1 MAKAPQQ
8 DRIHALEDELKAAKA
23 RIEEL
28 RQECD
33 KAQDSENRMRDRLE
47 DNRAVIESWIEAF
60 DMQLGDDGKWCWH
73 ANLADRYDAL
83 LERYRV
89 LVKHWNKM
97 LAVWA
102 PQDVGRPLGASE
114 AQCAAVLKLRKKG
127 TPYRLIMDETGLSL
141 QTVRTIIGREQRT
154 DRTTKKRLQ
163 RLGVDKTELIR
174 AKARKRTRDA
184 LPQRFDE
191 ALTESAEL
199 IAESKGLGRV
209 RS

>member
-1 MAKAPQQ
+1 
-8 DRIHALEDELKAAKA
+8 
-23 RIEEL
+23 
-28 RQECD
+28 
-33 KAQDSENRMRDRLE
+33 
-47 DNRAVIESWIEAF
+47 
-60 DMQLGDDGKWCWH
+60 MQLGDDGKWCWH

-114 AQCAAVLKLRKKG
+114 AQCAAVLKLRKEG

-141 QTVRTIIGREQRT
+141 ETVRTIIGREQRT

-163 RLGVDKTELIR
+163 RLGVDKTELILSQG
-174 AKARKRTRDA
+174 AQADVKNA
-184 LPQRFDE
+184 LPQRIDE

-199 IAESKGLGRV
+199 IAESKGMGTGAELTPLPSSQRA
-209 RS
+209 